1 MQYLELLDLLLLLG
15 LPLPHHTEHLAHH
28 RLHLLG
34 QRLGEG
40 LPKEEGVKHSLA
52 LIVTYTDSHSSEA
65 PLSFSRL
72 HLSDHTHQTGL
83 PTWFGPWIGPAAA
96 AATPGYESGEPSGG
110 ARGGGEG
117 SAAAAGAGGV
127 ERDPAGRGGSR
138 CRRWWER
145 RHVCARGLSRSSVE
159 FLGFASGR

>member
-1 MQYLELLDLLLLLG
+1 
-15 LPLPHHTEHLAHH
+15 
-28 RLHLLG
+28 
-34 QRLGEG
+34 
-40 LPKEEGVKHSLA
+40 
-52 LIVTYTDSHSSEA
+52 
-65 PLSFSRL
+65 L

>member
-52 LIVTYTDSHSSEA
+52 LIV
-65 PLSFSRL
+65 
-72 HLSDHTHQTGL
+72 
-83 PTWFGPWIGPAAA
+83 TWFGPWIGPAAA